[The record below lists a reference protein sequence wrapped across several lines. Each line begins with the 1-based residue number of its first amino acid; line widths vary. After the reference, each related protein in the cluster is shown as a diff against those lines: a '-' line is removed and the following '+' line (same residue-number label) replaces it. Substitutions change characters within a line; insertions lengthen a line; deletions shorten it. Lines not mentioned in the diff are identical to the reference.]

1 LLDKRF
7 YTPTIKNLKFFSL
20 SARDFSVY
28 SDSLFYKTK
37 IVYKKDSKFS
47 RENLFFSD
55 NVRYDNNS
63 FSFLSYQIPPTIN
76 VVDFFSLKM
85 KPRVYTCKP
94 FFMSFKNFSENQFE
108 GFEKFYLK
116 DKLFLADSFE
126 YNVKNDR
133 NFDFYVK
140 MDPSTVE
147 ERYKEFRH
155 YFRVRIPLEEGED
168 NEFTR
173 RVIDEKASVEK

>member
-116 DKLFLADSFE
+116 DKLFLADSF
-126 YNVKNDR
+126 DIML
-133 NFDFYVK
+133 K
-140 MDPSTVE
+140 MIGILIFML
-147 ERYKEFRH
+147 KW
-155 YFRVRIPLEEGED
+155 ILQL
-168 NEFTR
+168 
-173 RVIDEKASVEK
+173 